1 MEEIYFNKEA
11 RELLHSGINK
21 LHDAVAITM
30 GPNGQ
35 CVIIPSKKEY
45 GKYIVTK
52 DGVSVAE
59 QVFFKN
65 PIENIGAQL
74 VKEAALKTADEAGD
88 GTTTATVLATA
99 FINNLKDF
107 NSNDINKAFDEI
119 IPKVIEQLELN
130 SKQLKREDIK
140 YVASIS
146 ANNDMEIA
154 NIIQQAYNHSDIVKV
169 EESTNNNDTLE
180 QIDGMQ
186 LNVSYFSK
194 LFVNNDKKTECKLD
208 EPNVIV
214 IDGRLDNLKPLK
226 SCLEHCANNN
236 ETLVIIVE
244 DISEQVLKI
253 LETNVINDAI
263 KLCVIKSPGFGQHR
277 KDLLRDICDFTGSVL
292 IQDSKEYTSTIMGKL
307 SSIIVDKHKSTLVKH
322 NDVNIEEFLSN
333 LKYSLELKEL
343 TDYEK
348 DLIKQRYENLSAKI
362 SVIKV
367 GGKTESEM
375 KERFDRYDDAIKAVG
390 CALEEGVV
398 EGGGVALRDTV
409 VGSGQVVGLNPNTVH
424 GCIYFALLAPNNII
438 NNNYAIQPMTRGIEL
453 SFGSSMFEQNII
465 DPLKV
470 TKTALLNAVAVAK
483 TILSTDAVVLNER
496 EWN

>member
-1 MEEIYFNKEA
+1 MKEITFTKEA

-21 LHDAVAITM
+21 LHDAVAKTM

-59 QVFFKN
+59 QIFFKN

-119 IPKVIEQLELN
+119 IPKVIKQLELN

-169 EESTNNNDTLE
+169 EESSNNNDTLE

-292 IQDSKEYTSTIMGKL
+292 IQDNKEYTSTIMGKL

-343 TDYEK
+343 TDYDK

-390 CALEEGVV
+390 CALEEGIV
-398 EGGGVALRDTV
+398 EGGGVALLRV
-409 VGSGQVVGLNPNTVH
+409 IFSEEFYINELNVKNLSDA
-424 GCIYFALLAPNNII
+424 ILISLLSPLNNIRKNGAII
-438 NNNYAIQPMTRGIEL
+438 NENIPSG
-453 SFGSSMFEQNII
+453 MFKQNII